1 MKSINMKKLI
11 ESVLLW
17 GAEKGLTGENGTA
30 TASAQ
35 MDKLNEE
42 FLELDVAIINDNQR
56 EVIDGIGDMTVVLI
70 LLAELRGLRFED
82 CLNAAYEE
90 IKGRTGK
97 MVDGTFVKD

>member
-1 MKSINMKKLI
+1 
-11 ESVLLW
+11 
-17 GAEKGLTGENGTA
+17 
-30 TASAQ
+30 